1 MYRNI
6 ILNIKNHNDVDISI
20 SRTIGVSLLWK
31 GKAYM
36 PNYDSLSGSHLYIN
50 TIWSLYCIF
59 QNRAPFNFKHA
70 NHMTMTTSV
79 HITLRQKET

>member
-36 PNYDSLSGSHLYIN
+36 PNYDSLSGSHL
-50 TIWSLYCIF
+50 
-59 QNRAPFNFKHA
+59 NRAPFNFKHA